1 MGRTSGRGRRSSGG
15 SPGSPPGAATTT
27 TSQGEC
33 KCHPATGR
41 ANRRRLIAETPPSF
55 TPRTTGPPPS
65 MMSPSSLTCSTRA
78 SPPSSNPPRHRSRRT
93 CSWRPGGNDWYKKD
107 TLNLFFKK
115 TFTVPR
121 SPPFPSPPAS
131 SASTEGRRTTS
142 SPSGQSLF
150 CTRSEFDIT
159 IPKND
164 WSIFH
169 KISI

>member
-65 MMSPSSLTCSTRA
+65 MRSPSSLTCSTRA
-78 SPPSSNPPRHRSRRT
+78 SPPSSNPPRPRSRRT
-93 CSWRPGGNDWYKKD
+93 CSWRPGGNDWYKKY
-107 TLNLFFKK
+107 TLNLFFKENPLL
-115 TFTVPR
+115 FPGLSH
-121 SPPFPSPPAS
+121 SPP
-131 SASTEGRRTTS
+131 RRRRVHRPRGGEPLLRLLARVYS
-142 SPSGQSLF
+142 VREVSL
-150 CTRSEFDIT
+150 T
-159 IPKND
+159 
-164 WSIFH
+164 
-169 KISI
+169 